1 MSSERWRTC
10 FCSLCLPVSKS
21 YLVSKATNY
30 KDIMPK
36 ENKGKGQEPQSA
48 PANTEKG
55 QENRPRRK
63 RIRQQAL
70 QTNDE
75 LMNEGHA

>member
-1 MSSERWRTC
+1 MADM
-10 FCSLCLPVSKS
+10 FLFAK
-21 YLVSKATNY
+21 Y

-55 QENRPRRK
+55 QENRPRK
-63 RIRQQAL
+63 RIRQQRSQTDDKRLYNL
-70 QTNDE
+70 QW
-75 LMNEGHA
+75 